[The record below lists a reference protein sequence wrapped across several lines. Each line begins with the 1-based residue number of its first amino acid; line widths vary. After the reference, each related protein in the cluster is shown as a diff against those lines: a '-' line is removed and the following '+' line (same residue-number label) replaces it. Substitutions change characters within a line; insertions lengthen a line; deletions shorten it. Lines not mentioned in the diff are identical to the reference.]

1 VAAAGNSSARR
12 GEGRNETEDERAARE
27 WQRWEEERARA
38 RREQE
43 EKDEELARTLD
54 MELNMSGGGAA
65 SAAQG
70 ESGRPSR
77 TQLPRLS
84 TGVVGKS
91 SEW

>member
-1 VAAAGNSSARR
+1 MAAAGNSSARR

-27 WQRWEEERARA
+27 WQRWEEESVRA

-54 MELNMSGGGAA
+54 MELNMSGRGAA

-70 ESGRPSR
+70 TSR